1 MVNGFNHK
9 IYNNLIQIFINEEN
23 IFKISSNTYLFKE
36 YLKDHN
42 FILDKVILNQLV
54 DENLKLK
61 SKEIYS
67 QIKKLN
73 LNLTNLN
80 SNKYPN
86 NFLNIITYGNNEIL
100 KSNNKIIYVY
110 YNKSFSS
117 NGKNVYNVFM
127 QFLLK
132 EEVTNLFYINN
143 IEELSKINSYESNN
157 IYLVNCYDK
166 GNSIENKFKKIKEIL
181 LNTNNLIIF
190 NNIIGNNN
198 NIIELL
204 TVLADYIIIPEAALQ
219 KEIIEISDIFCELGK
234 DILVAPSNIYQKTSY
249 FSNYLIKQGC
259 DIILSTK
266 DIKFYIDKNKWNFS
280 NWQKY

>member
-1 MVNGFNHK
+1 MIKGFNYK
-9 IYNNLIQIFINEEN
+9 LYSDLIQIFINEEN

-67 QIKKLN
+67 QIKKSN

-80 SNKYPN
+80 SKKYPI
-86 NFLNIITYGNNEIL
+86 NFTNIITYGNNEIL

-110 YNKSFSS
+110 YNKNFSS

-132 EEVTNLFYINN
+132 EEVTNIFYINN

-166 GNSIENKFKKIKEIL
+166 ENSIEDKFKKIEKIMF
-181 LNTNNLIIF
+181 NTNNLIIF

-198 NIIELL
+198 NNIELL
-204 TVLADYIIIPEAALQ
+204 TVLAEYIIIPEAALQ
-219 KEIIEISDIFCELGK
+219 KDIIEISDIFCELGK

-266 DIKFYIDKNKWNFS
+266 DIKFYIDKNK
-280 NWQKY
+280 